1 MKSYAPTIGLEIH
14 AELKTNTKMFC
25 GCKNGMGL
33 EKEPN
38 FNVCPVCMGHPG
50 TLPVANKKAMES
62 IIKIGLAL
70 NAKIPDSAKF
80 FRKNYFYPDL
90 PKGYQITSQEAPF
103 AIGGFIEVEGR
114 KIRVNHV
121 HLEEDTGKLQHP
133 EGADYSLVDFNRA
146 GVPLME
152 LVGEPDI
159 TSGKEARTFCQNLQ
173 LILRYLDASDADME
187 KGQMRCEVNISMSD
201 TEKFGTKV
209 EVKNLNS
216 FKSVERAID
225 YEIKRQT
232 EILQE
237 GGKIIQ
243 ETRGWDDAKGQ
254 TVSQR
259 FKEEAHDYRYLEDPD
274 LPIIDIK
281 SQIDVEKLEE
291 EILELP
297 DQRRKRYRE
306 EYELNE
312 ENISVL
318 VIEKDLGDYFEKV
331 ISELKEW
338 MESDSVKLGFETQY
352 SKAVKLA
359 ANYIVSELQ
368 KLFITSGSSL
378 SECKI
383 DPENFAE
390 FVRMIIKK
398 EVSSSGAQ
406 ALLKEMFET
415 GGDPSQIIESKGLKQ
430 VSGAN
435 EIESFVDLAIKNNP
449 QSVEDYKA
457 GKEKALQFLIGQAMK
472 ESKGKANP
480 EIVREILINKLNKK

>member
-1 MKSYAPTIGLEIH
+1 MNYFPTIGLEIH

-38 FNVCPVCMGHPG
+38 FNICPVCMGHPG
-50 TLPVANKKAMES
+50 TLPVANKKAIES

-70 NAKIPDSAKF
+70 NAKIPETAKF

-103 AIGGFIEVEGR
+103 AIGGFIEVEGKKTR
-114 KIRVNHV
+114 INHI

-133 EGADYSLVDFNRA
+133 ERTDYSLVDFNRA

-152 LVGEPDI
+152 LVSEPDI
-159 TSGKEARTFCQNLQ
+159 TSGKEARIFCQNLQ
-173 LILRYLDASDADME
+173 LILRYLGTADADME
-187 KGQMRCEVNISMSD
+187 KGQMRCEVNISLSQ
-201 TEKFGTKV
+201 KSNIKNQKLGTKV

-216 FKSVERAID
+216 FKAVEKAID

-232 EILQE
+232 EILEE

-243 ETRGWDDAKGQ
+243 ETRGWDDIKGQ

-274 LPIIDIK
+274 LPVIDIK
-281 SQIDVEKLEE
+281 SQIDVEKLKE

-297 DQRRKRYRE
+297 DQRRKRYKE

-318 VIEKDLGDYFEKV
+318 VAEKDLGDYFEKV

-338 MESDSVKLGFETQY
+338 MSGSEKPEINKAIKL
-352 SKAVKLA
+352 S

-368 KLFITSGSSL
+368 KLFITNSL
-378 SECKI
+378 ILAQCKI

-390 FVRMIIKK
+390 LIKMIIKK

-406 ALLKEMFET
+406 SLLKEMFET
-415 GGDPSQIIESKGLKQ
+415 GGDPSQIVELKGLKQ
-430 VSGAN
+430 VSDTSK
-435 EIESFVDLAIKNNP
+435 IESFADLAIKNNP

-457 GKEKALQFLIGQAMK
+457 GKEKALQFLIGHVMK

-480 EIVREILINKLNKK
+480 EIVKEILIKKLK